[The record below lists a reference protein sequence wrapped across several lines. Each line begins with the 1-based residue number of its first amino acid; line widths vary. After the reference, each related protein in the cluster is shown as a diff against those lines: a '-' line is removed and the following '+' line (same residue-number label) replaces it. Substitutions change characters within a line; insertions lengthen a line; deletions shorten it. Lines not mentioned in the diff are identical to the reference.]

1 MIVEEFL
8 KAILSQNAANLRKYF
23 HENALIKWHCTNELF
38 TVEEY
43 IKANCEYPGDWDG
56 EIERIDKIDD
66 IIIFAC
72 RIFPVDKSAFF
83 HVVSFIQLKDGLIFK
98 MDEYWAD
105 DGLAPEWRR
114 RMKIGKPI
122 R

>member
-1 MIVEEFL
+1 M
-8 KAILSQNAANLRKYF
+8 
-23 HENALIKWHCTNELF
+23 
-38 TVEEY
+38 
-43 IKANCEYPGDWDG
+43 
-56 EIERIDKIDD
+56 
-66 IIIFAC
+66 
-72 RIFPVDKSAFF
+72 DKSAFF

-105 DGLAPEWRR
+105 DGLAPEWCR